1 MSDQYFDYDE
11 MIQDALKGVV
21 VKILEDVSDNGL
33 KGDHHYYV
41 AFNTKCEGV
50 KLPPSLIARYPDEM
64 TIVIQ
69 HRYWGLNIQAEYF
82 EIGLSFDQ
90 KPELLTIPYAA
101 LIGFVDPSAQFA
113 LQFEYGEETAS
124 NDTGLESDAEEEIA
138 IKPDVKNIAIN
149 KKPSEEQ
156 NTSIEEEASKVVT
169 LDAFRKK
176 KPTK

>member
-21 VKILEDVSDNGL
+21 VQILEDVSENGL

-41 AFNTKCEGV
+41 AFNTNCEGV
-50 KLPPSLIARYPDEM
+50 KLPPSLMARYPDEM
-64 TIVIQ
+64 TVVIQ

-113 LQFEYGEETAS
+113 LQFEYGEDKAS
-124 NDTGLESDAEEEIA
+124 NDT
-138 IKPDVKNIAIN
+138 
-149 KKPSEEQ
+149 
-156 NTSIEEEASKVVT
+156 
-169 LDAFRKK
+169 
-176 KPTK
+176 